1 MVGAPVGGQGGGQSG
16 GQVGG
21 GHGGGQTKADLLQH
35 IAEDEEDENKKSGL
49 ALGTKKRF
57 DEFECPTCDAY
68 NPHPD
73 FGSGDEVLCAYCGLT
88 FIAEVSDETKLKL
101 REG

>member
-1 MVGAPVGGQGGGQSG
+1 MVGAPDGGQG
-16 GQVGG
+16 GG

-57 DEFECPTCDAY
+57 DEFDCPTCDAY

-73 FGSGDEVLCAYCGLT
+73 FGNGDEVLCAYCGLT
-88 FIAEVSDETKLKL
+88 FLCAVDDETKMKL
-101 REG
+101 REA